1 MTGQR
6 RTLAPARATGKTW
19 LLRPIRPTRN
29 LAGEVAERIAAEIG
43 SGRITPGARLPT
55 EQALGAAL
63 GVSRTVVREAV
74 AALRAEGLV
83 VTRQGAGAFVAA
95 DRSRVPFRIDP
106 DGLSS
111 IDDVLR
117 VMELRAAIEIQAAT
131 LAAERI
137 TRPGLLRIERA
148 LAALESAIARGEA
161 AVSEDFALHRAIS
174 MATGNQ
180 RFVEFL
186 EFLGRHVIP
195 RQSIRVSLSTP
206 AEQRRYLARIQ
217 REHRRICAAI
227 RAQNPVAARRAMR
240 THLTRSLERY
250 RRLAERQ
257 SAAAHARRA
266 QPGRDG
272 PDPLTTAA
280 RRAASRPRSTSRLA
294 RVGRGTLTL
303 TTSWTT
309 IIAGLAGR
317 GPRETS

>member
-1 MTGQR
+1 MTRYPGN
-6 RTLAPARATGKTW
+6 LASARGPGKLS
-19 LLRPIRPTRN
+19 LLRPIRPARN
-29 LAGEVAERIAAEIG
+29 LTAEVVDRIAAEIG
-43 SGRITPGARLPT
+43 SGRIPPGSRLPT
-55 EQALGAAL
+55 EQALVAAL

-106 DGLSS
+106 DRLSS

-131 LAAERI
+131 LAAERV
-137 TRPGLLRIERA
+137 TRAGLLRIEEA
-148 LAALESAIARGEA
+148 LAALESAIGRGEA
-161 AVSEDFALHRAIS
+161 AVSEDFALHRSIAL
-174 MATGNQ
+174 ATDNP
-180 RFVEFL
+180 RFAEFL

-195 RQSIRVSLSTP
+195 RQSIRVSLNTT

-227 RAQNPVAARRAMR
+227 RARDPAGARQAMR

-257 SAAAHARRA
+257 SAARRPPAGKRAEADPSSTARDRT
-266 QPGRDG
+266 PSRS
-272 PDPLTTAA
+272 PA
-280 RRAASRPRSTSRLA
+280 RPAGSNPVKA
-294 RVGRGTLTL
+294 R
-303 TTSWTT
+303 
-309 IIAGLAGR
+309 
-317 GPRETS
+317 